1 MRMFLISQLC
11 STFLYFSLSLMFP
24 LFVCFHSIYVY
35 LEGRFWENSELI
47 FFWAWKI
54 KARSA
59 GGLEELNP
67 GNPQSTG
74 EGEDEHK
81 HTLITNQVEE
91 ANVHLLKS
99 AEIGVGVPEVLYATS
114 ICKCQGTSTS
124 SWLQINDLGTDL
136 PFYYHVQRSMGIFI
150 WTRVCHIFESVDKRR
165 NLILKRCFLSYE
177 TCH

>member
-1 MRMFLISQLC
+1 MIIDILSFNENVSNFTVVFYFPIFQPLSHVSVLC
-11 STFLYFSLSLMFP
+11 LFSLYL
-24 LFVCFHSIYVY
+24 CFHSIYVY

-124 SWLQINDLGTDL
+124 S
-136 PFYYHVQRSMGIFI
+136 
-150 WTRVCHIFESVDKRR
+150 
-165 NLILKRCFLSYE
+165 
-177 TCH
+177 